1 MKSERNEFWLKRTF
15 RSSWFFALILLLLIL
30 FSVALFRE
38 MMRKLEI
45 QNEIKKLETEVT
57 KMQNRN
63 NELTSLIEYFKSDE
77 FVEKE
82 GRTKLSLKKPGETVV
97 SLAANN
103 QTSTV
108 ENNQVMQVSSANNYQ
123 VWKDY
128 FFSPSR

>member
-15 RSSWFFALILLLLIL
+15 RSSWFFALILFLLII
-30 FSVALFRE
+30 FSIALFRE
-38 MMRKLEI
+38 MIRKLEI
-45 QNEIKKLETEVT
+45 QNEIKKLETDVT

-82 GRTKLSLKKPGETVV
+82 GRTKLGLKMPGETVV
-97 SLAANN
+97 SLASRS
-103 QTSTV
+103 QTSTLEIEQTSQISV
-108 ENNQVMQVSSANNYQ
+108 INNYQ